1 MSKRNHS
8 LPVFTVSH
16 EEKFVSATIS
26 DKAHDESYI
35 DVSKESKVRHEES
48 LTRVGTAYVQA
59 DGSIYVQ
66 LYATP
71 LNGKIIIKATKQL
84 AH

>member
-1 MSKRNHS
+1 MSKKNHS

-16 EEKFVSATIS
+16 EEKTVSATIS
-26 DKAHDESYI
+26 DKSHDEPYL
-35 DVSKESKVRHEES
+35 DMSKESKSGHEDN

-71 LNGKIIIKATKQL
+71 LNGKIIIKGTK
-84 AH
+84 